1 MREAAIQ
8 TLRSRLG
15 RILLLR
21 YMVTGVRSGQSELL
35 IVQGAVDLP
44 LGVQAYV
51 MVRSLR
57 AMELRSI
64 IKETLALLSLE
75 GLELE

>member
-1 MREAAIQ
+1 MRVAIQ

-21 YMVTGVRSGQSELL
+21 YMVTGVRSGQSEIL

-44 LGVQAYV
+44 LGVEADV
-51 MVRSLR
+51 MVMSLQ
-57 AMELRSI
+57 AME
-64 IKETLALLSLE
+64 
-75 GLELE
+75 

>member
-1 MREAAIQ
+1 MRVAIQ

-21 YMVTGVRSGQSELL
+21 YMVTGVRSGQGEIL

-44 LGVQAYV
+44 LAVEADV
-51 MVRSLR
+51 MVRSLQ
-57 AMELRSI
+57 AIE
-64 IKETLALLSLE
+64 
-75 GLELE
+75 

>member
-44 LGVQAYV
+44 LGVHAYV